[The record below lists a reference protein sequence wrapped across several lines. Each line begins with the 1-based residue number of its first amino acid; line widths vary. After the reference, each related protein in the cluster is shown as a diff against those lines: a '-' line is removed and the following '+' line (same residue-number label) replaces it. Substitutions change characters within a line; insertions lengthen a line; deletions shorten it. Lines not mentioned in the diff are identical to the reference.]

1 MTFSIN
7 TSAFFWPDITHLF
20 TIRQR
25 KIKNF
30 PPNFALQSLCS
41 NFANTKKKTVILT
54 TNIFKQTN
62 AYAMQLGGIFGLYW
76 CIGLFCL
83 IAGFKVPVLSSF
95 SLLIILSAPIMG
107 IALARHFENQVR
119 TDGPVYYGRAYLFS
133 FLMYF
138 YATILLAGITY
149 IYFSLFDNGAFI
161 EANIA
166 YMQRPEMREFMDSP
180 DVKIQMQNMLAATGY
195 KSLEEFLRSISPIM
209 ITANIVDAN
218 LIFAVVLSF
227 PTALISQTRINSLL
241 KK

>member
-1 MTFSIN
+1 M
-7 TSAFFWPDITHLF
+7 
-20 TIRQR
+20 
-25 KIKNF
+25 
-30 PPNFALQSLCS
+30 
-41 NFANTKKKTVILT
+41 ILT

-83 IAGFKVPVLSSF
+83 IAGFKVPALSSL
-95 SLLIILSAPIMG
+95 SLLIILSTPILG
-107 IALARHFENQVR
+107 IALARHFEKQVR
-119 TDGPVYYGRAYLFS
+119 IDGPVYYGRAYLFS

-138 YATILLAGITY
+138 YASILLAGITY
-149 IYFSLFDNGAFI
+149 IYFSLFDHGAFI

-180 DVKIQMQNMLAATGY
+180 DVKIQMQSMLSATGF
-195 KSLEEFLRSISPIM
+195 KNVEELLRSISPIM

-218 LIFAVVLSF
+218 LIFAVLLSF